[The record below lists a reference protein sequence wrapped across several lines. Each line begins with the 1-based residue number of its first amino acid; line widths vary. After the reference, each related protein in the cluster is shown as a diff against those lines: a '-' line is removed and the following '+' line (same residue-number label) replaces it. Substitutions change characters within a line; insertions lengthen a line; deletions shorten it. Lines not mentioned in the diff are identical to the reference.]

1 MEHVIREQNIWAA
14 YEILEMFCEF
24 ILARVPNLESQRYK
38 RKFVICI
45 TLLDFG
51 RGNNIVE
58 DFPLNCYVFC
68 ACHPLGRDVIV
79 ELTT

>member
-24 ILARVPNLESQRYK
+24 ILARVPILESQRYT
-38 RKFVICI
+38 RKFVIYV

-51 RGNNIVE
+51 RANNIVE
-58 DFPLNCYVFC
+58 DFPLNCYCSSCMSSF
-68 ACHPLGRDVIV
+68 G
-79 ELTT
+79 